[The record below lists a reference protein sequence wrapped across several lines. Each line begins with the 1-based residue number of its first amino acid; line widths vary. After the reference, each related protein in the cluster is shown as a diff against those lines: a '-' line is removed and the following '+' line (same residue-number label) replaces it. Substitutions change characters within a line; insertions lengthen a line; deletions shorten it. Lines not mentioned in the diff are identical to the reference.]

1 MRHVVTLLCCLALA
15 ACGYVPRPFE
25 PDSSETAAYRSPQD
39 KTELAIGAPK
49 NMPREMGIR
58 LASALALELQ
68 AYGIAAVVQPADAPM
83 QVGGVMSTRDSG
95 EGIEIRIDWRIE
107 GKPATQ
113 EPATSRTHTRGED
126 YAQATDRL
134 VSRIAQQAA
143 PRIAIL
149 IGRPPNFQPQ
159 SPGQV
164 AAGVGLALEQA
175 DAAAAASAATGAAGT
190 AAPGATPVA
199 ASTQPQVKVMVGAV
213 TGAPSDGNRQL
224 QSGMRR
230 ALGSSKIVVVDAAG
244 SGIYTVVATVKLT
257 PIDEKSGQ
265 LVIRW
270 LLKDPTGADVGDIEQ
285 SNPVPLASARGS
297 WAGFGDIVA
306 AAAAEGVLQ
315 LLEKALNRSQ

>member
-1 MRHVVTLLCCLALA
+1 MRHVVTLLCCLVLA

-39 KTELAIGAPK
+39 KVELAIGPPR
-49 NMPREMGIR
+49 NMPRDMGIR

-68 AYGIAAVVQPADAPM
+68 AYGIAAVVQPADAPV
-83 QVGGVMSTRDSG
+83 QVSGVMSTRDSG
-95 EGIEIRIDWRIE
+95 EGIEIKIDWRIE

-126 YAQATDRL
+126 YAQASDRL

-143 PRIAIL
+143 PRIATL

-159 SPGQV
+159 SPGQI
-164 AAGVGLALEQA
+164 AAGVTLQQEPA
-175 DAAAAASAATGAAGT
+175 DG
-190 AAPGATPVA
+190 AAPGTAGAVPGTTPVA
-199 ASTQPQVKVMVGAV
+199 ASTQPQVRVMVGAV

-230 ALGSSKIVVVDAAG
+230 ALGSSKIVVVDTAG
-244 SGIYTVVATVKLT
+244 SDIYTVVATVSLK
-257 PIDEKSGQ
+257 PIDDKSGQ

-270 LLKDPTGADVGDIEQ
+270 LLKDPSGADVGDIEQ